1 MATEQCVRP
10 VEKTLHEGKHEQ
22 HPSSGQTQVHK
33 ESKGVSQS
41 HGQNQLSHDTTKT
54 HAEPKTMSHGV
65 HAQQHVA
72 QGTAVPAT
80 CHGKKE
86 KKMKD
91 KKEKDKDKKE
101 KDKDKKEKKEKKE
114 KKTESKKKPE
124 KEKSK
129 HKKSKDDSD

>member
-10 VEKTLHEGKHEQ
+10 VEKTLHEGKHEH

-41 HGQNQLSHDTTKT
+41 QGHNQLSHDTPKT
-54 HAEPKTMSHGV
+54 HAESKTVSHGV

-72 QGTAVPAT
+72 QSTAMLTT

-91 KKEKDKDKKE
+91 KKEKDKDR
-101 KDKDKKEKKEKKE
+101 KEKKEKKE

-129 HKKSKDDSD
+129 HKKSKDDSSSDSD